1 MLIVN
6 FVMQS
11 QSILFSSHYCLTL
24 TTIVIVICH
33 LAHPEIIVVML
44 PSLSSILNSYN
55 NSIKKKK
62 TLILFPENERQV
74 KAKGHQNVHRIPHQI
89 TTIFYFASVGEEM
102 ETMCL

>member
-44 PSLSSILNSYN
+44 PTCHRYLPFLIPTIIL
-55 NSIKKKK
+55 
-62 TLILFPENERQV
+62 
-74 KAKGHQNVHRIPHQI
+74 
-89 TTIFYFASVGEEM
+89 
-102 ETMCL
+102 

>member
-24 TTIVIVICH
+24 TTIVIAICQ
-33 LAHPEIIVVML
+33 LAAHPEIIVVML
-44 PSLSSILNSYN
+44 PSLSSILNFYN

-62 TLILFPENERQV
+62 TLILFPENER
-74 KAKGHQNVHRIPHQI
+74 
-89 TTIFYFASVGEEM
+89 
-102 ETMCL
+102 